1 MAINIVNTE
10 FPLKI
15 FHATPK
21 ATIGWG
27 AYQMAGEDAKK
38 IGIKH
43 ALLITTGLESTGI
56 IDEIKGVLNYAG
68 VETTIFS
75 QVSPNP
81 KDHEVHAAHKAYKEA
96 QCDGVVSVGGGSSHD
111 CAKAMRIVES
121 QNGRS
126 IRDFN
131 GVNEF
136 ETSINI
142 PHLAITTTS
151 GTGSETT
158 YACVIT
164 DTEKLF
170 KMLIFEPS
178 AHATRA
184 IIDPALMR
192 NLPQKLTAYTGLDA
206 LVHAVEAYTSRLNV
220 VTSWGIALHAIELI
234 GKHLRDAYGNGNNA
248 EAREGM
254 AWAQYCGGHA
264 INSGAACVVHS
275 IAHSLGGLL
284 DAPHGLCNSIAFIPV
299 QRFNMVACPEK
310 FANIGRALGV
320 NTAGMTTIQAAERA
334 VDEMERLINDLDITE
349 RFADIGL
356 KEENIDQ
363 VAEYAFKDFA
373 CMVNPREVNTDTI
386 KMFLRQCM

>member
-1 MAINIVNTE
+1 MTINIANTE
-10 FPLKI
+10 FPLKA
-15 FHATPK
+15 FHSTPR

-27 AYQMAGEDAKK
+27 AYQMAGQEAKN

-43 ALLITTGLESTGI
+43 ALLVTTGLESTGI
-56 IDEIKGVLNYAG
+56 VDEIKGVLNYAG
-68 VETTIFS
+68 VETTLFN

-81 KDHEVHAAHKAYKEA
+81 KDHEVHAAHKVFKEA

-111 CAKAMRIVES
+111 CGKAMRIVET

-126 IRDFN
+126 IREFH

-136 ETSINI
+136 EVPIKI

-151 GTGSETT
+151 GTGAETT

-164 DTEKLF
+164 DTERLF
-170 KMLIFEPS
+170 KLLIFEPS
-178 AHATRA
+178 AMATRA

-192 NLPQKLTAYTGLDA
+192 GLPSKLTAYTGLDA
-206 LVHAVEAYTSRLNV
+206 LVHAVEAYTSRLNI
-220 VTSWGIALHAIELI
+220 VTSWGIAYHAIELI
-234 GKHLRDAYGNGNNA
+234 GKNLRNAYGNGNDTA
-248 EAREGM
+248 AREAM

-264 INSGAACVVHS
+264 INSGGACVVHS

-299 QRFNMVACPEK
+299 QRYNLVACPER
-310 FANIGRALGV
+310 FADIGRALGV

-334 VDEMERLINDLDITE
+334 VDELEKLIKDLDITE
-349 RFADIGL
+349 RFADLGL
-356 KEENIDQ
+356 KEENIDKC
-363 VAEYAFKDFA
+363 AEYALEDFA
-373 CMVNPREVNTDTI
+373 CTINPREVTKDTV
-386 KMFLRQCM
+386 KGFLRECM